1 MFSEAGFDID
11 VYDIFYAPHAANL
24 TRQYDFITATEVV
37 EHLAAPGEVLNQRVA
52 QLLPGGYLGLMTKR
66 VTSQQAFA
74 RWHYIND
81 PTHVCFFSEATFRWW
96 AAEQGL
102 TVEFTGNDVVIFRK
116 H

>member
-1 MFSEAGFDID
+1 
-11 VYDIFYAPHAANL
+11 
-24 TRQYDFITATEVV
+24 
-37 EHLAAPGEVLNQRVA
+37 
-52 QLLPGGYLGLMTKR
+52 MTKR

>member
-1 MFSEAGFDID
+1 MFEEAGFDID
-11 VYDIFYAPHAANL
+11 VYDIFYAPHDAHLN
-24 TRQYDFITATEVV
+24 RQYDFITATEVV

-66 VTSQQAFA
+66 VTSQEAFA

-102 TVEFTGNDVVIFRK
+102 NSRIYWQRRGNF
-116 H
+116 